1 MKKCCD
7 QSYRE
12 CREWRKD
19 VKKRGKVCRAC
30 RNKAGNNCNSQAET
44 MVKLANFENL
54 ELFKL

>member
-1 MKKCCD
+1 MKKCFD
-7 QSYRE
+7 QSYRQS
-12 CREWRKD
+12 REWRKD

-30 RNKAGNNCNSQAET
+30 RNKAGNNNNSQAET